1 MHFNEQSCG
10 GGALSGGPRSDDAA
24 ADEAST
30 LQPTSC
36 DVGAATVLS
45 EVCYT
50 VTTLTYIGNICYQP
64 ECEQLTDA
72 LLWCSLA

>member
-50 VTTLTYIGNICYQP
+50 ATTLT
-64 ECEQLTDA
+64 
-72 LLWCSLA
+72 